1 MRLLLALSLPCALG
15 VPSGPPAGI
24 AIEAR
29 SASVFAGACHYGA
42 EYTTQGREALCGW
55 RFESGS
61 FDGVSLAG
69 VSLACVLVADRNLD
83 EPEARVASVALL
95 DAAASPEARAAA
107 LAWLRATLGPRLGT
121 LRAARVVPLAV
132 AAEGERYALAA
143 GPEIRLEGALL
154 PDRACC
160 AMPVQRWYAP
170 LTPLRGDGSPLR
182 GDGAALPP
190 VGCSKAF
197 ALAEPALGVRFLRS
211 DENDAFVGRF
221 GPARGGVEPTSGP

>member
-1 MRLLLALSLPCALG
+1 MLLHLALWFSWALG
-15 VPSGPPAGI
+15 SAAGQAPAGI
-24 AIEAR
+24 ALEAR

-42 EYTTQGREALCGW
+42 EYTTQGREALCAW

-69 VSLACVLVADRNLD
+69 VSLACVLVADRNQD

-95 DAAASPEARAAA
+95 DAAASPEARAAS

-160 AMPVQRWYAP
+160 TMPVQRWYAP
-170 LTPLRGDGSPLR
+170 LTAVRGE
-182 GDGAALPP
+182 GAALPP
-190 VGCSKAF
+190 VGCSEAF
-197 ALAEPALGVRFLRS
+197 ALAEPALGVRFRRS
-211 DENDAFVGRF
+211 GENDAFVGRF
-221 GPARGGVEPTSGP
+221 GPASGGVVPAGGP